1 MERMITSRLDANS
14 IIGRLKLWFPD
25 RPGEVLELR
34 NLVTYQ
40 GADVIAGALAGLA
53 DYRLSAIW
61 FEYSNAGSPAPI
73 TPARADT
80 AASVQAEA
88 TIPAQRDIKL
98 GLLVASP
105 VLTSSGANYA
115 ANKGTYHAL
124 TSGTDGLLHGASVPF
139 GSSSKIIG
147 VSLVAL
153 PASGPLVYARAAVS
167 PILPV
172 GSSAQVA
179 SAWSTEIV

>member
-1 MERMITSRLDANS
+1 MISTPFSALS
-14 IIGRLKLWFPD
+14 IRGRVKLWFPD

-40 GADVIAGALAGLA
+40 GADVIAGALAGLP
-53 DYRLSAIW
+53 DYRLAAIW
-61 FEYSNAGSPAPI
+61 FEYCNDVAPAAI
-73 TPARADT
+73 TPSRADT

-88 TIPAQRDIKL
+88 TVVALRDIKL
-98 GLLVASP
+98 GLLVAAP
-105 VLTSSGANYA
+105 VLAPTDPLLYA

-124 TSGTDGLLHGASVPF
+124 TSGTDGLLHGATVPF
-139 GSSSKIIG
+139 GVNSKIIG

-153 PASGPLVYARAAVS
+153 PPAGPMVYARAAVN
-167 PILPV
+167 PVLAV

-179 SAWSTEIV
+179 ATWATEIT